1 MVELTIIP
9 KENYKLA
16 KVTLTESGKT
26 VELTPNAEGKY
37 VMPNAKSSATIK
49 AVFSISG
56 SCGNNLSWNL
66 DGNGVLTISGSGDML
81 DWNSEAD
88 VPWHAN
94 RTCKVTAA
102 GDVEHKGATKTV
114 TFKIKVK

>member
-1 MVELTIIP
+1 
-9 KENYKLA
+9 
-16 KVTLTESGKT
+16 
-26 VELTPNAEGKY
+26 
-37 VMPNAKSSATIK
+37 
-49 AVFSISG
+49 
-56 SCGNNLSWNL
+56 L